1 MIRPIWAPWRMQY
14 ILSKKGPECI
24 FCEEPKEDKDREN
37 LILFRSTQGFI
48 IMNLYPYNNGH
59 LMVVPY
65 RHVYSITELSNDEL
79 LDLMK
84 MVQQSVQC
92 LKEAFLPEGFNIGL
106 NIGKVAGAGIEEH
119 LHFHVIPRWVGDT
132 HFMAVLG
139 EVRVIP
145 EHVLSTYDKFF
156 PLFNR
161 QK

>member
-24 FCEEPKEDKDREN
+24 FCEEPKEEKDREN
-37 LILFRSTQGFI
+37 LIVYRGTKGFI

-65 RHVYSITELSNDEL
+65 RHVYSISELSDDEL

-92 LKEAFLPEGFNIGL
+92 LKEAFRPEGFNIGL

-145 EHVLSTYDKFF
+145 EHVLSTYDKLF
-156 PLFNR
+156 PLFYGE
-161 QK
+161 K